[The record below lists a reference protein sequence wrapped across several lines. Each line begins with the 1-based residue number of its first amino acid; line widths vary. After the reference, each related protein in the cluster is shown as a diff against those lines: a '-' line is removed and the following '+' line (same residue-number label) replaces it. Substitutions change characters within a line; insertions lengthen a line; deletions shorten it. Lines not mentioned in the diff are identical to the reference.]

1 MQYVIMSDGKGTRWN
16 NYLNITKQEIVID
29 GENLLERIARQVKKN
44 DKQAK
49 IIISSHNSNHKV
61 AGCMLYASENN
72 NKYKK
77 MYLYEE
83 INEPTIFLYGDTYY
97 DDNII
102 EIIVNSS
109 VDKIAFYGN
118 ENAIIAIKVIDYKLF
133 KNKLDVYDGIKTLL
147 HEFDE
152 YDVNKLFVHIGY
164 NFKNINTGDDYHSLI
179 KIKRRQKVG
188 GEENESY

>member
-16 NYLNITKQEIVID
+16 NYLNITKQEIIID
-29 GENLLERIARQVKKN
+29 GENLLERTVRQVKKI

-77 MYLYEE
+77 MYLYEK

-97 DDNII
+97 EDNII

-109 VDKIAFYGN
+109 VDKVAFYGN

-164 NFKNINTGDDYHSLI
+164 NFKNINTSDDYHSLI
-179 KIKRRQKVG
+179 KIKRLQK
-188 GEENESY
+188 